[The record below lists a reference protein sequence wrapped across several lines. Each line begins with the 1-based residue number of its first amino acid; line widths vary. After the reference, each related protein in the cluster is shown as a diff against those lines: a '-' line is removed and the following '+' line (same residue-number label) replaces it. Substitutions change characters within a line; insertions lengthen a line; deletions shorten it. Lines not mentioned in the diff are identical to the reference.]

1 MIPRKLAWS
10 LSMFAVVTACGS
22 SGDGSNS
29 SSGSSGSSSAA
40 GSGTTSSDAASGSSG
55 TSTSGATS
63 SGGTSGSSGGG
74 TSGSSSGVDASV
86 DASGDAGAVSDES
99 SVLRDGGA
107 DVTTVVSGDAGIC
120 SSCGPTSVC
129 VESQTLGGAVIVP
142 DDAGQCPQGY
152 VVSAGPPARC
162 NFAPSYECRL
172 LPSAC
177 NTAPGST
184 AIAHCTCA
192 ASLCQAGDRCTD
204 VSPTLMLCQL
214 LAP

>member
-1 MIPRKLAWS
+1 MITVL
-10 LSMFAVVTACGS
+10 TACGS

-29 SSGSSGSSSAA
+29 SSGAGGSSGAA
-40 GSGTTSSDAASGSSG
+40 GSGTTSADASSGSSG
-55 TSTSGATS
+55 AGSGTTSTGAS
-63 SGGTSGSSGGG
+63 AGSSGSA
-74 TSGSSSGVDASV
+74 TSGSSSAGDASV
-86 DASGDAGAVSDES
+86 DASRDAGVVSDAIS
-99 SVLRDGGA
+99 PPTDGGA
-107 DVTTVVSGDAGIC
+107 DAMTVVSGDAGIC
-120 SSCGPTSVC
+120 GSCGPTSVC

-142 DDAGQCPQGY
+142 DDAGQCPQGR
-152 VVSAGPPARC
+152 VLSAGPPARC
-162 NFAPSYECRL
+162 DLAPSYACRL
-172 LPSAC
+172 LPAAC